1 MIQSDDNQTEDLLKR
16 EIQTITMDDE
26 LTDLL
31 QRYIR
36 LKRKQIALKAE
47 IDNVS
52 ELIKQ
57 KGFV

>member
-1 MIQSDDNQTEDLLKR
+1 MIERADDDVTA
-16 EIQTITMDDE
+16 EIQQITMDDE

-36 LKRKQIALKAE
+36 LKRKQIAVKAE
-47 IDNVS
+47 LDNVS

-57 KGFV
+57 KGFQ